1 MGAKDK
7 WNQRNY
13 DCVTIRFPK
22 GTKTRF
28 KRLFPGV
35 PFNSY
40 VVNLLI
46 SRLIVNE
53 LDESFAEDKKN
64 LL

>member
-46 SRLIVNE
+46 SRLVVNE

>member
-1 MGAKDK
+1 MSSKDK

-13 DCVTIRFPK
+13 DCVSIRFPK
-22 GTKTRF
+22 GTKTKF
-28 KRLFPGV
+28 KKLFPGV

-46 SRLIVNE
+46 SQLVVAEEMFSENE
-53 LDESFAEDKKN
+53 N
-64 LL
+64 C

>member
-1 MGAKDK
+1 MSSKDK

-13 DCVTIRFPK
+13 DCVSIRFPK
-22 GTKTRF
+22 GTKTKF

-46 SRLIVNE
+46 SRLIIAENSM
-53 LDESFAEDKKN
+53 DEKANKTII
-64 LL
+64 